1 MGYRYF
7 VGVDYANGNIGEFP
21 FRSYEEAKAF
31 FDSLEDVPFKDITA
45 DSDKGTVYL
54 DRGGYEC
61 I

>member
-7 VGVDYANGNIGEFP
+7 VGVDYANGSVGEFP
-21 FRSYEEAKAF
+21 FRTYKDAKTF

-54 DRGGYEC
+54 DRGGYEY